1 MLPRPRTGDRRV
13 AEGILAAGSRFFA
26 AYPITPSSEIHA
38 FMMGE
43 LRAKNLNKS
52 YQQDGAKR

>member
-13 AEGILAAGSRFFA
+13 AEGILPAGSRFFA

-38 FMMGE
+38 YMMGE
-43 LRAKNLNKS
+43 LRAKNLNK
-52 YQQDGAKR
+52 